1 MLATLRVKNMALAE
15 KIEVTFGPG
24 LNIIT
29 GETGA
34 GKSILMGALAI
45 LTGERADKSLIR
57 AGEDSCGAEAVFH
70 LKDTSEVDEILE
82 QNAIPPCE
90 DGGLIIR
97 RVVKVSGPGQ
107 NLVNDS
113 PVTLPV
119 LKSIG
124 ELLVDMHGPHD
135 HQSLLKNETQLAM
148 LDAFG
153 HLWDQRL
160 KYETVYDELRAL
172 EKQRDELTAAED
184 VAGQIEMLTWRIK
197 DIKEAALQEGEEEK
211 IEKEHQVLGH
221 AGRIQELAGALIQ
234 ALTGA
239 DENSAFDVLSGSR
252 RALEELQRLLPEAKE
267 WAEETDAILRR
278 MQELDLSIRRVVE
291 DIEANP
297 ARLAWLDERVAVYQ
311 KLKRKYATDVPGILQ
326 IQKDSEAKLKL
337 LQTREERLGKIQAE
351 IEKCAERLQKQ
362 ALALREKRA
371 AAASK
376 LSGLIEKELKALGL
390 AHGAFAI
397 TFREIPPIASGTDE
411 VEFEFA
417 PNLGEPMSP
426 MRTIASSGEIS
437 RVMLAVKKVLADHDR
452 IPVLVFDEID
462 SNVGGEIGSAVGRK
476 LREVAAGHQVLCI
489 THLPQV
495 AVFGAR
501 HYAVA
506 KQVRD
511 NRTVST
517 VAPLEGEARV
527 EEVARML
534 GGRDLTSVT
543 LDHARQMLAGA

>member
-15 KIEVTFGPG
+15 KIEVEFGPG

-45 LTGERADKSLIR
+45 LMGERADKSLIR
-57 AGEDSCGAEAVFH
+57 AGEDACGAEAVFH
-70 LKDTSEVDEILE
+70 LADASEIAAILE
-82 QNAIPPCE
+82 QNALPPCA
-90 DGGLIIR
+90 DGELILR
-97 RVVKVSGPGQ
+97 RLVRASGPGQ

-124 ELLVDMHGPHD
+124 EFLVDMHGPHD
-135 HQSLLKNETQLAM
+135 HQSLLRTETQLAM

-153 HLWDQRL
+153 RLWDQRL

-184 VAGQIEMLTWRIK
+184 VSGQIEMLNWRIRE
-197 DIKEAALQEGEEEK
+197 IREAALQEGEEEQ
-211 IEKEHQVLGH
+211 IETEHQVLGH
-221 AGRIQELAGALIQ
+221 AGRIQELAGAVVQ

-239 DENSAFDVLSGSR
+239 DEGSAFDVLSGSR
-252 RALEELQRLLPEAKE
+252 RALEELQRLLPEAE
-267 WAEETDAILRR
+267 TWAAETDDILRR
-278 MQELDLSIRRVVE
+278 MQELDMNIRRAAE
-291 DIEANP
+291 DIEASP
-297 ARLAWLDERVAVYQ
+297 ARLAWLDERLAVYH
-311 KLKRKYATDVPGILQ
+311 KLKRKYGTDVGGLLALQ
-326 IQKDSEAKLKL
+326 RESEEKLKM
-337 LQTREERLGKIQAE
+337 LQTREERLGQIQAE
-351 IEKCAERLQKQ
+351 IAACTARLEKQ
-362 ALALREKRA
+362 ALALREKRV
-371 AAASK
+371 AASTR
-376 LSGLIEKELKALGL
+376 LSSLIEKELKALGL
-390 AHGAFAI
+390 AHGEFVI
-397 TFREIPPIASGTDE
+397 TFREAQPSASGMDE

-417 PNLGEPMSP
+417 PNLGEPVSP

-462 SNVGGEIGSAVGRK
+462 SNIGGEIGSAVGRK
-476 LREVAAGHQVLCI
+476 LREVASGHQVLCI

-501 HYAVA
+501 HYAVS
-506 KQVRD
+506 KQVRSG
-511 NRTVST
+511 RTVSS
-517 VAPLEGEARV
+517 VLPLDGESRV

-534 GGRDLTSVT
+534 GGRELTSVT
-543 LDHARQMLAGA
+543 LKHAREMLAGA

>member
-15 KIEVTFGPG
+15 KIEVEFGPG

-45 LTGERADKSLIR
+45 LMGERADKSLIR
-57 AGEDSCGAEAVFH
+57 AGEDACGAEAVFH
-70 LKDTSEVDEILE
+70 LADASEIDAILE
-82 QNAIPPCE
+82 QNALPPCA
-90 DGGLIIR
+90 DGELILR
-97 RVVKVSGPGQ
+97 RLVRASGPGQ

-124 ELLVDMHGPHD
+124 EFLVDMHGPHD
-135 HQSLLKNETQLAM
+135 HQSLLRTETQLAM

-153 HLWDQRL
+153 RLWDQRL

-184 VAGQIEMLTWRIK
+184 VSGQIEMLNWRIRE
-197 DIKEAALQEGEEEK
+197 IREAALQEGEEEQ
-211 IEKEHQVLGH
+211 IETEHQVLGH
-221 AGRIQELAGALIQ
+221 AGRIQELAGAVVQ

-239 DENSAFDVLSGSR
+239 DEGSAFDVLSGSR
-252 RALEELQRLLPEAKE
+252 RALEELQRLLPEAE
-267 WAEETDAILRR
+267 TWAAETDDILRR
-278 MQELDLSIRRVVE
+278 MQELDMNIRRAAE
-291 DIEANP
+291 DIEASP
-297 ARLAWLDERVAVYQ
+297 ARLAWLDERLAVYH
-311 KLKRKYATDVPGILQ
+311 KLKRKYGTDVGGLLALQ
-326 IQKDSEAKLKL
+326 RESEEKLKM
-337 LQTREERLGKIQAE
+337 LQTREERLGQIQAE
-351 IEKCAERLQKQ
+351 IAACTARLEKQ
-362 ALALREKRA
+362 ALALREKRV
-371 AAASK
+371 AASTR
-376 LSGLIEKELKALGL
+376 LSSLIEKELKALGL
-390 AHGAFAI
+390 AHGEFVI
-397 TFREIPPIASGTDE
+397 TFREAQPSASGMDE

-417 PNLGEPMSP
+417 PNLGEPVSP

-462 SNVGGEIGSAVGRK
+462 SNIGGEIGSAVGRK
-476 LREVAAGHQVLCI
+476 LREVASGHQVLCI

-501 HYAVA
+501 HYAVS
-506 KQVRD
+506 KQVRSG
-511 NRTVST
+511 RTVSS
-517 VAPLEGEARV
+517 VLPLDGESRV

-534 GGRDLTSVT
+534 GGRELTSVT
-543 LDHARQMLAGA
+543 LKHAREMLAGA

>member
-15 KIEVTFGPG
+15 KIEVEFGPG

-45 LTGERADKSLIR
+45 LMGERADKSLIR
-57 AGEDSCGAEAVFH
+57 AGEDACGAEAVFH
-70 LKDTSEVDEILE
+70 LADASEIDAILE
-82 QNAIPPCE
+82 QNALPPCA
-90 DGGLIIR
+90 DGELILR
-97 RVVKVSGPGQ
+97 RLVRASGPGQ

-124 ELLVDMHGPHD
+124 EFLVDMHGPHD
-135 HQSLLKNETQLAM
+135 HQSLLRTETQLAM

-153 HLWDQRL
+153 RLWDQRL

-184 VAGQIEMLTWRIK
+184 VSGQIEMLNWRIRE
-197 DIKEAALQEGEEEK
+197 IREAALQEGEEEQ
-211 IEKEHQVLGH
+211 IETEHQVLGH
-221 AGRIQELAGALIQ
+221 AGRIQELAGAVVQ

-239 DENSAFDVLSGSR
+239 DEGSAFDVLSGSR
-252 RALEELQRLLPEAKE
+252 RALEELQRLLPEAE
-267 WAEETDAILRR
+267 PWAAETDDILRR
-278 MQELDLSIRRVVE
+278 MQELDMNIRRAAE
-291 DIEANP
+291 DIEASP
-297 ARLAWLDERVAVYQ
+297 ARLAWLDERLAVYH
-311 KLKRKYATDVPGILQ
+311 KLKRKYGTDVGGLLALQ
-326 IQKDSEAKLKL
+326 RESEEKLKM
-337 LQTREERLGKIQAE
+337 LQTREERLGQIQAE
-351 IEKCAERLQKQ
+351 IAACTARLEKQ
-362 ALALREKRA
+362 ALALREKRV
-371 AAASK
+371 AASTR
-376 LSGLIEKELKALGL
+376 LSSLIEKELKALGL
-390 AHGAFAI
+390 AHGEFVI
-397 TFREIPPIASGTDE
+397 TFREAQPSASGMDE

-417 PNLGEPMSP
+417 PNLGEPVSP
-426 MRTIASSGEIS
+426 MRAIASSGEIS

-462 SNVGGEIGSAVGRK
+462 SNIGGEIGSAVGRK
-476 LREVAAGHQVLCI
+476 LREVASGHQVLCI

-501 HYAVA
+501 HYAVS

-511 NRTVST
+511 GRTVSS
-517 VAPLEGEARV
+517 VLPLEGESRV

-534 GGRDLTSVT
+534 GGRELTSVT
-543 LDHARQMLAGA
+543 LKHAREMLAGA